1 MIRRWYLFILLLLYP
16 LASTAQTSATTPP
29 PEVLM
34 RISGRGDVILKLDP
48 KAAPLTC
55 DHFLSLCHQKFYDG
69 ILFHRVV
76 EGVLVQAGDPQTKT
90 KGVNAPGIGTGGS
103 GHPIP
108 FEKNDL
114 VNDTGTIAMA
124 LSSPRSN
131 TGDSQWFI
139 NLKPNHEFDGDYC
152 VFGYVVKGMSPLRN
166 VKVGDKIISI
176 REIHIKPGTSSANG
190 KGASH

>member
-1 MIRRWYLFILLLLYP
+1 MIRKWHLFLLLLLYP
-16 LASTAQTSATTPP
+16 SVSTAQSPIAASP
-29 PEVLM
+29 PEVLI
-34 RISGRGDVILKLDP
+34 RIAERGNVFLKLNP

-55 DHFLSLCHQKFYDG
+55 AHFLSLCRHKFYDG

-76 EGVLVQAGDPQTKT
+76 AGVLVQAGDPQTKT

-103 GHPIP
+103 GRPIP
-108 FEKNDL
+108 FEKNNL

-152 VFGYVVKGMSPLRN
+152 VFGYVVKGMSVLRH
-166 VKVGDKIISI
+166 VTVGDKIISI
-176 REIHIKPGTSSANG
+176 QQIHSQPGNSPTHV